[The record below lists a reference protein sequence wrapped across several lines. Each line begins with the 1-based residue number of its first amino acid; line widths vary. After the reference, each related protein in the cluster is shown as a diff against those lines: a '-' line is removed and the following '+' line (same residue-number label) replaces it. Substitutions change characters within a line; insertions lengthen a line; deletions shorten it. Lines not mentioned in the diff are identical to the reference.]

1 MNEIGQDETFY
12 VVWDFLVC
20 FSVRL
25 VRKVLLKEVTFDPG
39 KWVKHLASIVACT
52 PRVPLEVG
60 VGCLKASKITRMTY
74 LLPILIHLLPFSTSK
89 GGLDSKRKLFPHI
102 SKVHSL
108 LQSSC
113 LPNAVKWRR
122 PSTRTQGM
130 GWLHARSPKAATS
143 LHMCLHNCL
152 QIKSKCVEPRAL
164 FTPRY

>member
-12 VVWDFLVC
+12 VVWDFWVC

-74 LLPILIHLLPFSTSK
+74 LLPILIQSKPSPFLNK
-89 GGLDSKRKLFPHI
+89 
-102 SKVHSL
+102 
-108 LQSSC
+108 Q
-113 LPNAVKWRR
+113 RR
-122 PSTRTQGM
+122 
-130 GWLHARSPKAATS
+130 A
-143 LHMCLHNCL
+143 
-152 QIKSKCVEPRAL
+152 
-164 FTPRY
+164 